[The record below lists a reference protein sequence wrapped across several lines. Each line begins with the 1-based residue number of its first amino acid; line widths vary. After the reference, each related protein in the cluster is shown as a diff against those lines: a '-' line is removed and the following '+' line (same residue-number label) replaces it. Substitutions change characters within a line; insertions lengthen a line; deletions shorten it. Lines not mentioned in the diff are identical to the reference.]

1 MLIEILKRLTSN
13 FLYIVPKL
21 GFLISASDFLPLH
34 YPPVEKDL
42 KAGIPKLLAI
52 FELFFI
58 SDKIS
63 NTIKSILKFH
73 DLCY

>member
-52 FELFFI
+52 FELYI
-58 SDKIS
+58 R
-63 NTIKSILKFH
+63 
-73 DLCY
+73 

>member
-1 MLIEILKRLTSN
+1 MLIERLKRLTSN

-21 GFLISASDFLPLH
+21 GFLISASDFLPSH

-42 KAGIPKLLAI
+42 KAETPTLLAI
-52 FELFFI
+52 FEIFK
-58 SDKIS
+58 DNIS
-63 NTIKSILKFH
+63 NTIQSILKFH